1 MLAYAF
7 KVLNEINYK
16 KLETEKFDNILE
28 LLSEIL
34 ILGVQKQ
41 IKQGLVKDYIDV
53 TEDISSPKGKIN
65 ITESINTLS
74 FIKGKLNCTY
84 DEFSLNC
91 YLNQILKSTMNLLLK
106 SDISKSQKKKLNTI
120 LIYFTEVEL
129 LDVKKINWKIRFDR
143 NNQTYK
149 MLLNICYLIIHGLL
163 HTESRGETKLMDFDD
178 NQLNSL
184 YERFILKYYQRE
196 HPGIKAYSPQIP
208 WQIDEGGDLLLPKM
222 QTDVTLEY
230 EEKVLIIDAKF
241 YTRNTSQNFGKDI
254 HHSGNLYQIFTYVK
268 NKERELQG
276 KPHEVSGMLLY
287 ARTNEHIQP
296 DSDYVMSGNKISVK
310 NLDLNQEFD
319 VIKNQLDKIVEDYLI
334 KSELFN

>member
-7 KVLNEINYK
+7 KVLNEVNYR
-16 KLETEKFDNILE
+16 KLETEEFDNILE

-41 IKQGLVKDYIDV
+41 IKQGLVKDYIDIS
-53 TEDISSPKGKIN
+53 EDISSPKGKIN

-106 SDISKSQKKKLNTI
+106 SDISKSQKKKLKTI
-120 LIYFTEVEL
+120 LIYFTEVKL
-129 LDVKKINWKIRFDR
+129 SDVKKINWKIRFDR

-163 HTESRGETKLMDFDD
+163 HTESSGETKLMDFDD

-196 HPGIKAYSPQIP
+196 HPEIKAYSPQIP
-208 WQIDEGGDLLLPKM
+208 WQIEEGGDALLPKM

-230 EEKVLIIDAKF
+230 EENVLIIDAKF

-254 HHSGNLYQIFTYVK
+254 HHSSNLYQIFTYVK
-268 NKERELQG
+268 NKELELKG
-276 KPHEVSGMLLY
+276 KDYEISGMLLY
-287 ARTNEHIQP
+287 ARTTSEIQP
-296 DSDYVMSGNKISVK
+296 NSDYVMSGNKISVK
-310 NLDLNQEFD
+310 TLDLNQDFKI
-319 VIKNQLDKIVEDYLI
+319 IKNQLDNIVDKIFY
-334 KSELFN
+334 

>member
-7 KVLNEINYK
+7 KVLNETNYK
-16 KLETEKFDNILE
+16 KLETEEFDNILE

-41 IKQGLVKDYIDV
+41 IKQGLVKDYIDI
-53 TEDISSPKGKIN
+53 TDDISSPKGKIN

-106 SDISKSQKKKLNTI
+106 SDISKSQKKKLKTI
-120 LIYFTEVEL
+120 LIYFAEVDL
-129 LDVKKINWKIRFDR
+129 VDVKKINWKIRFDR

-149 MLLNICYLIIHGLL
+149 MLVNICYLIINGLL
-163 HTESRGETKLMDFDD
+163 HTESKGETKLMDFED

-184 YERFILKYYQRE
+184 YERFILKYYQIE
-196 HPGIKAYSPQIP
+196 HPEIKAYSPQIP

-268 NKERELQG
+268 NKEKELQG

-287 ARTNEHIQP
+287 ARTNESVQP

-310 NLDLNQEFD
+310 NLDLNQDFD

-334 KSELFN
+334 S

>member
-16 KLETEKFDNILE
+16 KLETEEFDNILE

-41 IKQGLVKDYIDV
+41 IKQGLVKDYIDI
-53 TEDISSPKGKIN
+53 TDDISSPKGKIN

-106 SDISKSQKKKLNTI
+106 SDISKHQKKKLKTI
-120 LIYFTEVEL
+120 LIYFAEVEL
-129 LDVKKINWKIRFDR
+129 VDVKKINWKIRFDR

-149 MLLNICYLIIHGLL
+149 MLVNICYLIINGLL
-163 HTESRGETKLMDFDD
+163 HTESKGETKLMDFDD

-196 HPGIKAYSPQIP
+196 HPEIKAYSPQIP
-208 WQIDEGGDLLLPKM
+208 WQIDGGGDLLLPKM

-268 NKERELQG
+268 NKEKELQG

-287 ARTNEHIQP
+287 ARTNESVQP
-296 DSDYVMSGNKISVK
+296 DSNYVMSGNKISVK
-310 NLDLNQEFD
+310 NLDLNQDFE
-319 VIKNQLDKIVEDYLI
+319 VIKNQLDRIVEDYLI
-334 KSELFN
+334 C

>member
-7 KVLNEINYK
+7 KVLNEVNYR
-16 KLETEKFDNILE
+16 KLETEEFDNILE

-41 IKQGLVKDYIDV
+41 IKQGLVKDYIDIS
-53 TEDISSPKGKIN
+53 EDISSPKGKIN

-106 SDISKSQKKKLNTI
+106 SDISKSQKKKLKTI
-120 LIYFTEVEL
+120 LIYFTEVKL
-129 LDVKKINWKIRFDR
+129 SDVKKINWKIRFDR

-163 HTESRGETKLMDFDD
+163 HTESSGETKLMDFDD

-184 YERFILKYYQRE
+184 YERFILKYYHR
-196 HPGIKAYSPQIP
+196 
-208 WQIDEGGDLLLPKM
+208 
-222 QTDVTLEY
+222 
-230 EEKVLIIDAKF
+230 
-241 YTRNTSQNFGKDI
+241 
-254 HHSGNLYQIFTYVK
+254 
-268 NKERELQG
+268 
-276 KPHEVSGMLLY
+276 
-287 ARTNEHIQP
+287 
-296 DSDYVMSGNKISVK
+296 
-310 NLDLNQEFD
+310 
-319 VIKNQLDKIVEDYLI
+319 
-334 KSELFN
+334 

>member
-16 KLETEKFDNILE
+16 KLETEEFDNILE

-41 IKQGLVKDYIDV
+41 IKQGLVKDYIDI
-53 TEDISSPKGKIN
+53 TDDISSPKGKIN

-106 SDISKSQKKKLNTI
+106 NDISRFQKKKLKTI

-129 LDVKKINWKIRFDR
+129 IDVKKINWKIRFDK

-149 MLLNICYLIIHGLL
+149 MLVNICYLIINGLL
-163 HTESRGETKLMDFDD
+163 HTESKGETKLMDFDD

-196 HPGIKAYSPQIP
+196 HPEIKSYSPQIP

-268 NKERELQG
+268 NKEKELQG

-287 ARTNEHIQP
+287 ARTNEIVQP

-310 NLDLNQEFD
+310 NLDLNQDFEI
-319 VIKNQLDKIVEDYLI
+319 IKNQLDKIVEDYLI
-334 KSELFN
+334 C